1 MKQRKAAFYFG
12 KCAIVTLAFLGLL
25 SMGGCPIPGASTSAE
40 IINDTEAT
48 IRVRV
53 FYDDEQDIPREL
65 LEEVGNETEFDLAP
79 GESRTVSRDCD
90 ELQAIL
96 VHGEQRL
103 IGSFGPEESSD
114 VFRDG
119 DDFGCGDL
127 LTFRFTQGILPTN
140 LNISVTLP

>member
-1 MKQRKAAFYFG
+1 MNQRKTTWNWG
-12 KCAIVTLAFLGLL
+12 KLAITTLAFVGLL
-25 SMGGCPIPGASTSAE
+25 GMGGCPTPGASTAAE

-96 VHGEQRL
+96 VRGDQRL

-127 LTFRFTQGILPTN
+127 LTFRFTQGILPTD
-140 LNISVTLP
+140 LNISVILP

>member
-1 MKQRKAAFYFG
+1 MNQYMQRLTWGKSAMLTIACAGFFG
-12 KCAIVTLAFLGLL
+12 L
-25 SMGGCPIPGASTSAE
+25 GGCPIPGESTSAE
-40 IINDTEAT
+40 VINDTEAT

-65 LEEVGNETEFDLAP
+65 IEEVGTESEFDLAP
-79 GESRTVSRDCD
+79 GESRTISRDCE

-96 VHGEQRL
+96 VRGEQRL
-103 IGSFGPEESSD
+103 IGSFGPEETSD